1 MSSGSAPWALRR
13 LIDNPESALPNG
25 EAYQGHGYNK
35 TQCSKKWRITN
46 ADVIGDHWVMS
57 ELTFYSDSACNQS
70 LAPYIDTKRGDYEGT
85 IVDRP
90 GEACMAANP
99 DQLRD
104 GVYDSQSGCCRQPCT
119 ASSTKWAGGASE
131 SAQAPGGTW
140 VGYEFIMDVSVAC
153 VEIGAVHSQNQYVQH
168 VKLQRYDQ
176 RFGYVHSGELDFGAL
191 YPSDTM
197 TRQASV
203 LGNITTATAK
213 CDATTATPNA
223 GRLAGVV
230 GGSVVVAFTIV
241 IVIALVIVKL
251 KRRSTRDQTNG
262 ATTAVSVTSEA
273 PAPAVNPA
281 SASIDGPLPYAFV
294 VTAVPAD
301 GSPDLVQGGC
311 ARLNILRETHRHTA
325 HTDNARTLRQCP
337 AWCWTLPTRT
347 PSHGWTGEG
356 RQSLTLSAS
365 SRSTSTLTRGRWPV
379 WICGL
384 QRAP

>member
-13 LIDNPESALPNG
+13 LIDNTSANG
-25 EAYQGHGYNK
+25 EAY
-35 TQCSKKWRITN
+35 QCSKKWRITN
-46 ADVIGDHWVMS
+46 GDVIGDHWVMS

-90 GEACMAANP
+90 GEACIAVNP

-104 GVYDSQSGCCRQPCT
+104 GVYDSQGGCCRQPCT

-153 VEIGAVHSQNQYVQH
+153 VEIGAVQSQNQYVQH

-176 RFGYVHSGELDFGAL
+176 RLGYVRSGELDFGAL
-191 YPSDTM
+191 DSSDTM

-203 LGNITTATAK
+203 LGNIATATAK
-213 CDATTATPNA
+213 CDAATTTPHTNSRAT
-223 GRLAGVV
+223 LIWGVV
-230 GGSVVVAFTIV
+230 AGTVAVVFM

-251 KRRSTRDQTNG
+251 RRSSTRDQTNG

-273 PAPAVNPA
+273 SAPAVNPA
-281 SASIDGPLPYAFV
+281 SAPIDGPPPFAFV
-294 VTAVPAD
+294 VTAVPVD
-301 GSPDLVQGGC
+301 GSPDLAQGGC
-311 ARLNILRETHRHTA
+311 ARLSILRETHKH
-325 HTDNARTLRQCP
+325 
-337 AWCWTLPTRT
+337 
-347 PSHGWTGEG
+347 
-356 RQSLTLSAS
+356 
-365 SRSTSTLTRGRWPV
+365 STH
-379 WICGL
+379 
-384 QRAP
+384 